1 MRVIVDANIIIS
13 TLINTAG
20 KEAVIIPDK
29 NNRIDSVPPDIIYS
43 EVLWKKNKI
52 ITVSHHSE
60 IAFEK
65 SMVHLFAAITVLSVD
80 KFHPNILKVAEELT
94 YSIDKKD
101 TQYVAVTIFLE
112 GLLCTGDLKLLRAF
126 KRKNLN

>member
-43 EVLWKKNKI
+43 EVL
-52 ITVSHHSE
+52 
-60 IAFEK
+60 
-65 SMVHLFAAITVLSVD
+65 
-80 KFHPNILKVAEELT
+80 
-94 YSIDKKD
+94 
-101 TQYVAVTIFLE
+101 
-112 GLLCTGDLKLLRAF
+112 
-126 KRKNLN
+126 